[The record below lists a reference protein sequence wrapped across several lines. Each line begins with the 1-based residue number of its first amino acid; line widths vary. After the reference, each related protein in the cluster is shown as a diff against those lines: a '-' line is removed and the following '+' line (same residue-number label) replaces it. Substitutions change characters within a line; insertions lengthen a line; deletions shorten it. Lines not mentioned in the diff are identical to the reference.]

1 MSNLKEDPI
10 RVDPRIR
17 REPMLVP
24 MRVTPKNWTPDAPI
38 TLKNGTKTTISALAQ
53 QRDLV
58 LHFFY
63 TRCNGSCPV
72 TTHNLKKIARMMPGK
87 FEKNAMILSISLD
100 PERDTTADLKEF
112 ASRNSLPQWWQVARC
127 DRQAL
132 DSLLDSIGFNAEPYD
147 SKTKAIVHASEVIF
161 GSQKTGRWRMANPQ
175 WSEPH
180 VVKELFEITFDG
192 VQYRNPRRPGVTL
205 DRTRRSRA

>member
-53 QRDLV
+53 QRNLV

-72 TTHNLKKIARMMPGK
+72 TTLNLKKVTRLMPGR
-87 FEKNAMILSISLD
+87 FEKDAMVLSISLD
-100 PERDTTADLKEF
+100 PEHDTTGDLQAF
-112 ASRNSLPQWWQVARC
+112 ASRNSLPPWWQVARC

-147 SKTKAIVHASEVIF
+147 SKTKRIIHSSEVVL

-175 WSEPH
+175 WSEPF
-180 VVKELFEITFDG
+180 VVRDFFEITFDG
-192 VQYRNPRRPGVTL
+192 VHYRNPRRPGVTL